1 MSTLH
6 KIFVVLQAVFSIAF
20 AMLFISFAAQTADW
34 KSLAEEYRGLYR
46 ASDTHQRNLIAS
58 HAAEGAA
65 ALDAREAILQQN
77 ADLERRLQ
85 GEMRRVNELA
95 ADKADLGSEKAR
107 LEASNVML
115 LGSVQVAQNGWEVER
130 TQRKGLEQR
139 NMELEKRNIDLD
151 ERVNELSAQVLVLV
165 QEKRQYEQE
174 NNLLRS
180 ENERIAVAHGR
191 APSGS
196 PEVAVGPGMRGVHAE
211 TAATRDLIRGRI
223 TEIEGKYATVSVGSA
238 DGVTKD
244 MVFVIYRGPD
254 FVGELTISE
263 VEPEMAAGRITHS
276 VAVPQINDLVAD
288 SAGFGLRS

>member
-34 KSLAEEYRGLYR
+34 KSLAEEFRGQYL

-77 ADLERRLQ
+77 ANLERQVQDGMLQ
-85 GEMRRVNELA
+85 VNELK

-107 LEASNVML
+107 LEASNGML

-130 TQRKGLEQR
+130 TQRQGLEQR

-165 QEKRQYEQE
+165 QEKRQFEQE

-180 ENERIAVAHGR
+180 ENEQMSVAYGR

-196 PEVAVGPGMRGVHAE
+196 PEVAVGPGMQGVHAE
-211 TAATRDLIRGRI
+211 TAAARDLIRGRI

-238 DGVTKD
+238 DGVTRD

-263 VEPEMAAGRITHS
+263 VEPEMAAGRITRS
-276 VAVPQINDLVAD
+276 VAVPQINDMVAD

>member
-1 MSTLH
+1 LSTLH

-20 AMLFISFAAQTADW
+20 AMLFISFAAQTQDW
-34 KSLAEEYRGLYR
+34 KSLAEEYRGLYL
-46 ASDTHQRNLIAS
+46 ASDTYQRNLIAS

-77 ADLERRLQ
+77 AGLERQ
-85 GEMRRVNELA
+85 VQDGMHRVNELA
-95 ADKADLGSEKAR
+95 ADKADLSSGKAR
-107 LEASNVML
+107 LEASNGML

-180 ENERIAVAHGR
+180 ENESMSVAQGR
-191 APSGS
+191 APSGT
-196 PEVAVGPGMRGVHAE
+196 PEVAVGAGMQGVHAE
-211 TAATRDLIRGRI
+211 TAATRDLLRGRI
-223 TEIEGKYATVSVGSA
+223 TEISGKYATVSVGSA

-254 FVGELTISE
+254 YVGELTINE
-263 VEPEMAAGRITHS
+263 VEPEMAAGRITRS
-276 VAVPQINDLVAD
+276 VAVPQINDMVAD
-288 SAGFGLRS
+288 LAGFGLRS